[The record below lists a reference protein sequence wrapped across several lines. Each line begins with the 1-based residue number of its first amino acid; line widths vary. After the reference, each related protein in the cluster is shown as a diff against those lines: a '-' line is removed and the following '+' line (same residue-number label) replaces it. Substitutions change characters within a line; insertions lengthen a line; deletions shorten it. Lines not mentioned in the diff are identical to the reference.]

1 MPALTHLRAA
11 DYRRMR
17 WKNGAGWT
25 TELAVQPDEIGAT
38 DGFNWRISIAEIDAD
53 GDFSRFPEV
62 ERSIM
67 VLGGAG
73 MALSVA
79 GRGPTLLRVED
90 PALAF
95 AGEHA
100 VQCRLIAGPTRD
112 FNVMT
117 RRGAYTHTL
126 DRHTLA
132 RPLALA
138 GEGFVYVC
146 TGAAQVGALA
156 LAAGDSLRIAAVPGD
171 SPVTLHGAAEL
182 VVVRLHPCGA

>member
-1 MPALTHLRAA
+1 MPKWVHLRPA

-17 WKNGAGWT
+17 WNNGAGWT
-25 TELAVQPDEIGAT
+25 TELAVQ
-38 DGFNWRISIAEIDAD
+38 DGPEGFDWRISVAEIDAD

-62 ERSIM
+62 DRSIL

-73 MALSVA
+73 MVLIVEGSAPAVL
-79 GRGPTLLRVED
+79 RGED
-90 PALAF
+90 PALVF

-117 RRGAYTHTL
+117 RRGVYTHTL
-126 DRHTLA
+126 ERHTLA
-132 RPLALA
+132 RPLALT
-138 GEGFVYVC
+138 GECFVYVC
-146 TGAAQVGALA
+146 TGTAQVGALA
-156 LAAGDSLRIAAVPGD
+156 LAAGDSLRVAAVPGD

-182 VVVRLHPCGA
+182 VVVGLRPCAA